1 MKFGLIIRGQYP
13 QGDDMQLRLREDL
26 EAAKLAEELGYDC
39 VAKGSHY
46 SSHPFQ
52 YIQQIPYLCQVALV
66 APNLRL
72 IPGVVLL
79 PLHSPLHVAEEL
91 ASLDVMCG
99 GKLVFGAGIG
109 YREVEFRA
117 FGTTLKQAG
126 RRFEE
131 CLTAVKRL
139 WTEDFV
145 TMKASYFELDGAN
158 CTVLPMQKPMPP
170 VWIGA
175 NIDVGIRR
183 AARMADA
190 WFVNPHNKLDTIARQ
205 MEVYKR
211 ELDVCG
217 KPFPAEL
224 PMAREVFIAR
234 SRAEAIERAKP
245 SLEVKYKAYRDWG
258 QDKVMPSSDHF
269 DLDFDDLV
277 NDRFLIGS
285 PAEVTRADYR
295 SPPAVRCHHADRRRA
310 LGRHA
315 EEPGD
320 RADAVA
326 GRGGVPGSSL
336 GWLMSSPSPFGATLI
351 TLSTAMP
358 SGGHGLPLV
367 ECGERCTEP
376 VGHCGVDGVRR
387 TEVEIRSAKHGGSDV
402 RRGSTRSAVRA
413 SQASNALNIEA
424 SSGVSCR
431 MLVRRRTA
439 EANSAA
445 AKSLTTRMSGL
456 LDM

>member
-1 MKFGLIIRGQYP
+1 M
-13 QGDDMQLRLREDL
+13 
-26 EAAKLAEELGYDC
+26 
-39 VAKGSHY
+39 
-46 SSHPFQ
+46 
-52 YIQQIPYLCQVALV
+52 
-66 APNLRL
+66 
-72 IPGVVLL
+72 PGVVLL

-91 ASLDVMCG
+91 ASLDVMSG

-145 TMKASYFELDGAN
+145 TMQASYFALENAN
-158 CTVLPMQKPMPP
+158 CTVLPVQKPMPP

-190 WFVNPHNKLDTIARQ
+190 WFVNPHNKLATIAQQ

-211 ELDVCG
+211 ELDACG
-217 KPFPAEL
+217 KPFPTEF
-224 PMAREVFIAR
+224 PMAREVFVAR
-234 SRAEAIERAKP
+234 TRSEAIERARP

-277 NDRFLIGS
+277 DDRFLIGS
-285 PAEVTRADYR
+285 PAEVTEQILDLRRRFGVTTLIA
-295 SPPAVRCHHADRRRA
+295 RRA

-315 EEPGD
+315 EEPRTG
-320 RADAVA
+320 ADAVA
-326 GRGGVPGSSL
+326 GRGSVPGSAPGDISKRR
-336 GWLMSSPSPFGATLI
+336 PT
-351 TLSTAMP
+351 TLSLQPHRLLRASTSASPRPPSASGPRFSRIGGCGLASATATK
-358 SGGHGLPLV
+358 HAV
-367 ECGERCTEP
+367 T
-376 VGHCGVDGVRR
+376 
-387 TEVEIRSAKHGGSDV
+387 IRSEPNEHW
-402 RRGSTRSAVRA
+402 RHRWP
-413 SQASNALNIEA
+413 
-424 SSGVSCR
+424 
-431 MLVRRRTA
+431 
-439 EANSAA
+439 
-445 AKSLTTRMSGL
+445 
-456 LDM
+456 

>member
-1 MKFGLIIRGQYP
+1 MRFGLIIRGQYP
-13 QGDDMQLRLREDL
+13 QGDDMRVRLAEDL
-26 EAAKLAEELGYDC
+26 EAAKRAEALGYDC

-52 YIQQIPYLCQVALV
+52 YIQQIPYLTQVAMV
-66 APNLRL
+66 APKLRL

-145 TMKASYFELDGAN
+145 TMKASYFELGAN
-158 CTVLPMQKPMPP
+158 CTVLPVQKPMPP
-170 VWIGA
+170 IWIGA

-183 AARMADA
+183 TARMADA

-211 ELDVCG
+211 ELDACG
-217 KPFPAEL
+217 KPFPTEF

-234 SRAEAIERAKP
+234 SRQEAIARARP
-245 SLEVKYKAYRDWG
+245 SLEAKYKAYREWG

-269 DLDFDDLV
+269 GLDFADLV
-277 NDRFLIGS
+277 DDRFLLGS
-285 PAEVTRADYR
+285 PAEVTGQIVDLRRRFGVTTLIAGVHWVGMPN
-295 SPPAVRCHHADRRRA
+295 SLALEQMQLLAEEVFPAVCA
-310 LGRHA
+310 A
-315 EEPGD
+315 E
-320 RADAVA
+320 
-326 GRGGVPGSSL
+326 
-336 GWLMSSPSPFGATLI
+336 
-351 TLSTAMP
+351 
-358 SGGHGLPLV
+358 
-367 ECGERCTEP
+367 
-376 VGHCGVDGVRR
+376 
-387 TEVEIRSAKHGGSDV
+387 
-402 RRGSTRSAVRA
+402 
-413 SQASNALNIEA
+413 
-424 SSGVSCR
+424 
-431 MLVRRRTA
+431 
-439 EANSAA
+439 
-445 AKSLTTRMSGL
+445 
-456 LDM
+456 